1 MNLQSLVVVAL
12 RLIALNFLLEILGMS
27 IATVI
32 LQLNAPSSSN
42 SSLYSLLFYPGGLL
56 VCPFLLWFLSQSIAR
71 LVTRRL
77 PQDISFGAMPLAD
90 CYSIAFIGVGVYY
103 IAGYLT
109 RVLTLTCHLFKGAA
123 ASSGYWWLREVNG
136 TAIAQAYIP
145 FIAGILLFAFG
156 RKWAVMLAR
165 KHAQTTVLSS
175 LDSNQPQ
182 SQPVNDRK

>member
-1 MNLQSLVVVAL
+1 MNLQSLVVVVL
-12 RLIALNFLLEILGMS
+12 RLITLKFLLETIIMS
-27 IATVI
+27 VPVT
-32 LQLNAPSSSN
+32 LQLLRLQEPTPFD
-42 SSLYSLLFYPGGLL
+42 LPLVVWLIFGILLAWSI
-56 VCPFLLWFLSQSIAR
+56 LLWIFALPVAR
-71 LVTRRL
+71 LITRRL
-77 PQDISFGAMPLAD
+77 PQDISFGAMTLAD
-90 CYSIAFIGVGVYY
+90 WYSIAFIGVGVYY

-165 KHAQTTVLSS
+165 KHAQVPS
-175 LDSNQPQ
+175 
-182 SQPVNDRK
+182 PVAVDNEKHVSEN

>member
-1 MNLQSLVVVAL
+1 MNLQSLVVVVL
-12 RLIALNFLLEILGMS
+12 RLITLKFLLETIIMS
-27 IATVI
+27 VPVT
-32 LQLNAPSSSN
+32 LQLLRLQEPTPFD
-42 SSLYSLLFYPGGLL
+42 LPLVVWLIFGILLAWSI
-56 VCPFLLWFLSQSIAR
+56 LLWIFALPVAR
-71 LVTRRL
+71 LITRRL

-123 ASSGYWWLREVNG
+123 ASSGYWWLREVNV

-165 KHAQTTVLSS
+165 KHAQVPS
-175 LDSNQPQ
+175 
-182 SQPVNDRK
+182 PVAADNEKHVSEN

>member
-12 RLIALNFLLEILGMS
+12 RLMALNFLLEVIGMS

-77 PQDISFGAMPLAD
+77 TQDISFGAMPLAD
-90 CYSIAFIGVGVYY
+90 WYSIAFIGIGLYY
-103 IAGYLT
+103 IASYLPT
-109 RVLTLTCHLFKGAA
+109 VLKLICNLFKCMSGGCFIGGAGDA
-123 ASSGYWWLREVNG
+123 VSTVSQ
-136 TAIAQAYIP
+136 IFIP

-165 KHAQTTVLSS
+165 KHALATALSS
-175 LDSNQPQ
+175 SDSN
-182 SQPVNDRK
+182 